1 MAFELSSS
9 SLVSS
14 SLGLDILDSTQNTAS
29 SQKTGSGQTS
39 SAAVATGTDTV
50 SISEEAYRKQRQ
62 AAYAAWVASRDA
74 AQAETQTSA
83 NTWETNFGLKSGS
96 TTLKNGNTQVTTI
109 DGAKMERLEYDNGVL
124 VKKETGAIV
133 GDRAVWDTQQ
143 YDISGAV
150 TQKAHA
156 ELTGLGGTDAE
167 TMASLRRDVQWY
179 ENGKITRELHDGMN
193 VQASSVSPELVSGGE
208 LDGAATLEDM
218 AGTLTRDYVA
228 SDYQA
233 DIVEY
238 AGGKVSLTASI
249 HNQLEAENAT
259 NRKSSAVSGLAAWS
273 TGELSNTNALTV
285 QFTRYDAD
293 GNVQVQANLTDQVQQ
308 GMDMTQTVAVSW
320 YDQGELVRQEE
331 GSLNM
336 ALIPGSGQQLPER
349 PGILETF
356 GIARETF
363 SGGTPLSADGIL
375 AASSE
380 ENAGAADAFVD
391 GLDSDMAAGGFSLAE
406 NLANY
411 RDMDNPYS
419 ISFTSRTYRDGELA
433 AVSTDTE
440 EVRENPM
447 PQETRFE
454 TGKGLTEDDIP
465 AMLRSSSHEESA
477 YENGELTAHGELTMR
492 EFVQKD
498 ARGVFGLNTS
508 FTGAAGIGLDRESLS
523 GTRQGSLED
532 LDSEANAA
540 STAMGQSA
548 GMAVR
553 DTRALFAGLGE
564 V

>member
-1 MAFELSSS
+1 MAFELSAS

-14 SLGLDILDSTQNTAS
+14 SLGLDSTQNAAS
-29 SQKTGSGQTS
+29 SQKTGTS
-39 SAAVATGTDTV
+39 KTSVATGASGADTV
-50 SISEEAYRKQRQ
+50 SISEEAYSKQRQ
-62 AAYAAWVASRDA
+62 AVYAAWLATRDA
-74 AQAETQTSA
+74 AQTETQAATNA
-83 NTWETNFGLKSGS
+83 WETNFGLKSGS

-109 DGAKMERLEYDNGVL
+109 DGAKMERLEYKNGVL
-124 VKKETGAIV
+124 VKKETGAIT

-179 ENGKITRELHDGMN
+179 ENGKIVRELHDGMN

-208 LDGAATLEDM
+208 LDEAATLEDM

-238 AGGKVSLTASI
+238 ADGKVSQTASI
-249 HNQLEAENAT
+249 HNRLEAENTT
-259 NRKSSAVSGLAAWS
+259 NRASKRRVGMDGHTTA
-273 TGELSNTNALTV
+273 ELSNANALTV

-293 GNVQVQANLTDQVQQ
+293 GDVLVQANLTDQVQR

-320 YDQGELVRQEE
+320 YDQGELVRQQE
-331 GSLNM
+331 GTLTM
-336 ALIPGSGQQLPER
+336 EPGEGQQLPAR

-356 GIARETF
+356 GIAQETF
-363 SGGTPLSADGIL
+363 SGDTPLSADGLLI
-375 AASSE
+375 ASRE
-380 ENAGAADAFVD
+380 ENAGAVDAFVS
-391 GLDSDMAAGGFSLAE
+391 GMDSDMAAGGFSLAE
-406 NLANY
+406 NLAEY

-440 EVRENPM
+440 EVRENRM
-447 PQETRFE
+447 PQETRFQ

-465 AMLRSSSHEESA
+465 TMLRSSSHEESA

-540 STAMGQSA
+540 STAMGQAA

-553 DTRALFAGLGE
+553 DTRALFQGLGE